1 MRYSWVDFNSI
12 DFLAALISAQDGDVP
27 SRNWV
32 VIASAP
38 LVYQLGPTADEAQ
51 ELFIDIMQYALPKW
65 TEARPWALHCTV
77 VLKSRLATLRRS
89 ERRRE
94 ERGF

>member
-1 MRYSWVDFNSI
+1 MRYSGVDFNSI

-27 SRNWV
+27 SRNYV

-38 LVYQLGPTADEAQ
+38 LVYGLGVTADEAQ
-51 ELFIDIMQYALPKW
+51 ELFIDIMEYALPKW